1 MAQFDIAAL
10 RQTAIRTDPFNSDR
24 SVADTVAQM
33 AHVVRISIGHSIIRD
48 AVERAT
54 RDLDPWASDRDIA
67 SSIFYWIKTN
77 IKFSLDE
84 TIAAR
89 YLGMSDF
96 DAMDTEL
103 LIVPTAL
110 LSLPVPMGDCD
121 DFSTLTAT
129 MLMALGFPCAFV
141 TIAADS
147 SMPDTFSHVYVKAW
161 LPDSNSG
168 LYMDTSHGT
177 YPGWEHDKYTRKK
190 EWPI

>member
-10 RQTAIRTDPFNSDR
+10 RRMAIRTDPFNSDR
-24 SVADTVAQM
+24 SVADTIAQM
-33 AHVVRISIGHSIIRD
+33 AHVVRISIGDPIIRH

-54 RDLDPWASDRDIA
+54 QDLDPWVGDRDIA
-67 SSIFYWIKTN
+67 ASIFYWIKTN

-141 TIAADS
+141 TIAADPTR
-147 SMPDTFSHVYVKAW
+147 PDTFSHVYVKAW